1 MHECGMGIRV
11 RLNYGNLPN
20 CKPYKISIGLKVK
33 SGHRDDSNTAT
44 GDDFDHS
51 RH

>member
-1 MHECGMGIRV
+1 MHEYGMSIRV

-20 CKPYKISIGLKVK
+20 CKPYKISIVK

-44 GDDFDHS
+44 SEDVDYH